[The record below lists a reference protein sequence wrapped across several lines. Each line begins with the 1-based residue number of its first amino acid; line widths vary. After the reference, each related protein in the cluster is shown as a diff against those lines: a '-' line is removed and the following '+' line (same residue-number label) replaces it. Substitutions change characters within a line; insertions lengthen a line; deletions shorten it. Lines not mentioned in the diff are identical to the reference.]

1 MRKVLA
7 AILLVI
13 IAFTG
18 SGRIAIASIVQNKV
32 HVSLRAESAKLPSE
46 QALTMEE
53 NERATRMEMAPTLQ
67 SVEPIATKAVAAYPD
82 GQAAPTNTQTQTPP
96 AHHNHH
102 VRNLVILGVTLASAL
117 QFSQLRP
124 SRSAAR

>member
-18 SGRIAIASIVQNKV
+18 SGRIAIASIVKNKV

-67 SVEPIATKAVAAYPD
+67 SVETIATKEVAAYPD
-82 GQAAPTNTQTQTPP
+82 GAGSSHQHANSDPTGTP
-96 AHHNHH
+96 
-102 VRNLVILGVTLASAL
+102 
-117 QFSQLRP
+117 
-124 SRSAAR
+124 